1 MTKQKAR
8 LTLGR
13 RILYFTIGL
22 VVASGLLVFSFQWN
36 LLPFTIT
43 ALGQDVTSYALAG
56 ILVIISIFAG
66 TLIKSGLLGE
76 VILD

>member
-1 MTKQKAR
+1 MAKQKSK
-8 LTLGR
+8 LSPGR
-13 RILYFTIGL
+13 RVLYFTIGIIL
-22 VVASGLLVFSFQWN
+22 GSGLIVFSFQWN

-43 ALGQDVTSYALAG
+43 ALGQDITAYALAG
-56 ILVIISIFAG
+56 ILVMVSVFAG